1 MEFYRKSEDAEF
13 GFVYIF
19 DGKCGTPI
27 YIGSSKDVRKRLKTH
42 LSLKGNAFR
51 DKHDLERVSC
61 IRISYV
67 GTLETARRVESGL
80 INKYNPLMNS
90 APGIFPYN
98 RAETDD
104 DYNWLSFTINDFIAD
119 DTIVNRV
126 FLMGPCVKSSPITN
140 KADKETSDALQA
152 ELDAFQ
158 RDADYYR
165 KELDAC
171 QRDASLTNAELKER
185 RKRIAELEAENKNLE
200 DKVFELKAKTNS
212 MAAEIFLLNGD
223 KKRNEDSAE
232 FWKKECDFYK
242 EMYDSERAF
251 LHEFMEKYQDF
262 LKRIPIPLPPAPKK
276 RRRLFG
282 IAS

>member
-1 MEFYRKSEDAEF
+1 MAFFRKADDAEF

-51 DKHDLERVSC
+51 YKHDLERVSR
-61 IRISYV
+61 IRIAYV
-67 GTLETARRVESGL
+67 GTLETARKVESGL
-80 INKYNPLMNS
+80 INRYNPLLNS

-98 RAETDD
+98 RSETDC
-104 DYNWLSFTINDFIAD
+104 DYNWLSFTINEFNAD

-126 FLMGPCVKSSPITN
+126 FLMGPRVKQTPVVNNADDETN
-140 KADKETSDALQA
+140 DALKA
-152 ELDAFQ
+152 
-158 RDADYYR
+158 
-165 KELDAC
+165 ELDAC
-171 QRDASLTNAELKER
+171 QRDVSRTNTELKES

-200 DKVFELKAKTNS
+200 DKVFELNARN
-212 MAAEIFLLNGD
+212 MAMASEILIFNGD
-223 KKRNEDSAE
+223 RERNQQSVE

-251 LHEFMEKYQDF
+251 LHGFMDKYQEF